1 MRHACLPSIPLALLL
16 ACPGD
21 DGGGETG
28 AVTTT
33 DVGTGPATTTTG
45 GSSGP
50 VATSD
55 ATGSATTT
63 ASTMPPGDGSSS
75 SGGGPSPLDVC
86 LESCARLEECM
97 IEEVPNCGIPCANIE
112 AMTAGCGAEYVA
124 QQQCALA
131 LTCEELQAWVDAMIV
146 PGDHP
151 CMAEDEALQT
161 CQTDG
166 A

>member
-63 ASTMPPGDGSSS
+63 ASTMPPGDGSS